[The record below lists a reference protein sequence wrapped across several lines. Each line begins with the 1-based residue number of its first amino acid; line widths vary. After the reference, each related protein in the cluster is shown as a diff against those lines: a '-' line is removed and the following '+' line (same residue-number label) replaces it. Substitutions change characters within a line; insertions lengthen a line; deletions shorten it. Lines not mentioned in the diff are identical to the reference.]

1 MDHSPLASFMA
12 EALSMINERVKNSV
26 TGNTEEFLDSI
37 KRRESDI
44 NQPCVCNA
52 CVTCTAAGP
61 KCKPVH
67 LEKNNRQVEICDLSE
82 LTRKDIKLAVPFE
95 KCMKTADGKCDG
107 TTTYIEGREWQMAD
121 ESRSHGPGLE
131 PLNHLTAYMVC
142 MKGPG
147 IIYFTSAGQGLK
159 SYYNRLDAQYTEAK
173 ANVPQDFESELR
185 EKGFPEGYIKYLM
198 ILHEEYPKWQF
209 EPVFTNVDYQEFL
222 QYQIDGGF
230 KCAHINCSE
239 YCTNRLFEAEKSG
252 KYFYATEEA
261 IRYFSHPYSMLQI
274 DNNGYVNALQFLKG
288 EQKLPKEYSEK
299 VVKQILKNADENIIS
314 AILNSDSCIN
324 PVLMAGIYRG
334 EGGPAGEEY
343 GGKIVY
349 NLFNIGANGGRD
361 DSLAY
366 ALENQWYTPEDCIA
380 GSREVFEKY
389 LERGQGTL
397 YALDWDYQ
405 SYNKEGKWLKQYAT
419 AVNDAKVKASV
430 LTSAKDAEQGLDL
443 NQELIF
449 SIPVYDNV
457 PSYVEGE
464 YEAFPEPK

>member
-209 EPVFTNVDYQEFL
+209 EPVFTNVDYVL
-222 QYQIDGGF
+222 ILIVPNIVQID
-230 KCAHINCSE
+230 
-239 YCTNRLFEAEKSG
+239 Y
-252 KYFYATEEA
+252 
-261 IRYFSHPYSMLQI
+261 
-274 DNNGYVNALQFLKG
+274 
-288 EQKLPKEYSEK
+288 
-299 VVKQILKNADENIIS
+299 
-314 AILNSDSCIN
+314 
-324 PVLMAGIYRG
+324 
-334 EGGPAGEEY
+334 
-343 GGKIVY
+343 
-349 NLFNIGANGGRD
+349 
-361 DSLAY
+361 
-366 ALENQWYTPEDCIA
+366 
-380 GSREVFEKY
+380 
-389 LERGQGTL
+389 
-397 YALDWDYQ
+397 
-405 SYNKEGKWLKQYAT
+405 LKQRNLASTFMRRRRQYVIFPIHIVCCKLIIT
-419 AVNDAKVKASV
+419 AM
-430 LTSAKDAEQGLDL
+430 
-443 NQELIF
+443 
-449 SIPVYDNV
+449 
-457 PSYVEGE
+457 
-464 YEAFPEPK
+464 